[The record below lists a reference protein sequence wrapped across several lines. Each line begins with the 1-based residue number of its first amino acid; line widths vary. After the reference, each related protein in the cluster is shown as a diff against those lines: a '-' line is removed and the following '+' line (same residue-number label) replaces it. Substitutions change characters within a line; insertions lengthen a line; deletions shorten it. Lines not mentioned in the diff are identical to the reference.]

1 MVEEVDEAGVRLE
14 AVVEEMKL
22 KRLLMVE
29 RLAVII
35 WQLP

>member
-1 MVEEVDEAGVRLE
+1 MDEAGVRLE

-22 KRLLMVE
+22 KRLLMVK
-29 RLAVII
+29 RLAAII

>member
-22 KRLLMVE
+22 NRLLMVE